1 MAVLLLSHPAGLG
14 HDTGPGH
21 PERIDRLP
29 ADLETI
35 KAYVRDFAG
44 V

>member
-1 MAVLLLSHPAGLG
+1 VRGLAEK
-14 HDTGPGH
+14 
-21 PERIDRLP
+21 PEQIDRVA